1 MKRALARSTV
11 LPAALPIWLL
21 MAVLAAGCS
30 SVPQTHTPGQVSR
43 LPAAQALPA
52 PPPGMTLDDIIALQR
67 QGAAAPVIV
76 DRLNETNS
84 SFRLSTADVLRLNRA
99 KVPDSVV
106 DFILNKERS
115 AAQEA
120 CAGELARRDREL
132 QSRLMQRDQDWGLRC
147 GPLYQPFG
155 SPFYSPFFPHRFYWR

>member
-1 MKRALARSTV
+1 
-11 LPAALPIWLL
+11 
-21 MAVLAAGCS
+21 
-30 SVPQTHTPGQVSR
+30 
-43 LPAAQALPA
+43 
-52 PPPGMTLDDIIALQR
+52 MTLDDLIALQR

-120 CAGELARRDREL
+120 CAGELARREREL
-132 QSRLMQRDQDWGLRC
+132 QSRLLQRDQDWSLRC
-147 GPLYQPFG
+147 NPMYQPFG
-155 SPFYSPFFPHRFYWR
+155 SPFFPHWRH

>member
-1 MKRALARSTV
+1 MNRAHALSTALPTALPLWLLLVALAT
-11 LPAALPIWLL
+11 
-21 MAVLAAGCS
+21 GCS
-30 SVPQTHTPGQVSR
+30 SVPETHTPGQVSR
-43 LPAAQALPA
+43 LPAAQTLPA

-67 QGAAAPVIV
+67 QGATAPAIV

-132 QSRLMQRDQDWGLRC
+132 QSRLLQRDQDWSMRC

-155 SPFYSPFFPHRFYWR
+155 SPFYSPFPHRFYWRR